1 VTTELQS
8 RIREILRK
16 HESELMAGWM
26 RQQQE
31 SIGRRRDLISDAVG
45 DMLGSVSRSRSPHGR
60 EPGCSGT

>member
-1 VTTELQS
+1 MTTERQS
-8 RIREILRK
+8 RIPEILRK
-16 HESELMAGWM
+16 HESELMDGWM

-45 DMLGSVSRSRSPHGR
+45 DMLGSVSRSRSLHGR